1 VIIFECRGVEPFDFS
16 PRVGF
21 SAEAVKSG
29 TLFEDIDLSDGDWA
43 EYDEEGQ
50 QSVGIFSVEHRFISK
65 K

>member
-1 VIIFECRGVEPFDFS
+1 
-16 PRVGF
+16 
-21 SAEAVKSG
+21 
-29 TLFEDIDLSDGDWA
+29 LSDGVGLTWLSLVGGFLSATYVYVKDWA